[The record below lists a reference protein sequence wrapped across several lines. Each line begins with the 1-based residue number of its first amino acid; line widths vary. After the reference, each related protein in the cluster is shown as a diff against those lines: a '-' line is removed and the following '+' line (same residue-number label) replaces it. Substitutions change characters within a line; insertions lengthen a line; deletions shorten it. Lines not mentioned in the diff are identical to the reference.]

1 MNESELKE
9 ILAIAHEGESKLK
22 EMSDYASRSLRIA
35 LQSCQK
41 SGELKHRNLRII
53 IRKMIK
59 RSPILDLVVFRYDA
73 ISYNSCLI

>member
-9 ILAIAHEGESKLK
+9 ILRIAQEGESQLK
-22 EMSDYASRSLRIA
+22 EMSDYASRSLQIA

-41 SGELKHRNLRII
+41 SGELKDRNRRIV

-59 RSPILDLVVFRYDA
+59 RSPENLRSRYMVRSLFA
-73 ISYNSCLI
+73 